1 MLLVS
6 FATADNQ
13 DRKRD
18 RTGNQD
24 RDRKRDGSCAK
35 SGTCSGNKNGGNPGG
50 RGGNGAGRN
59 SGKKGT
65 GTCNKS
71 GSASCDGSGRKNAVI
86 ASADATVAA
95 ADVDVQACDG
105 AKQAGKLMSGL
116 RKSGFNKFAA
126 ALQQTGLAAEF
137 PEVMCAGGVTL
148 LAIPDAPMGQLPPAV
163 RGDAV
168 MLREQLMLHVVKAAR
183 PYSRMQAR
191 SKNYKFACAAG
202 AGSGRLVKA
211 SQGSAPL
218 VLRVGRGWGQA
229 AAVTRP
235 DAFRCTGGAVH
246 GVNCALGLGRMG
258 RPGRRI
264 SFPSCP
270 SRALVAGKHD
280 PAAANP
286 AAWAQLQQ
294 LPPSD
299 RLHTAV
305 LPKSGSMQGADAPTD
320 GGKKGAV
327 AELAQVDLRA
337 LSHAQRERLV
347 ERALESLDQD
357 NEAFLTKLKSRLDR
371 VGLSVPSVEVR
382 FEDVHVEAGVYVGTR
397 ALPTLL
403 NFTRN
408 SFAAAL
414 QSLGVALDARRPY
427 PILHGCSGVL
437 RPGRMTLLL
446 GPPGAG
452 KSTLM
457 QALAG
462 CPDKSLKVSGSV
474 TYNGHALNEFVPE
487 RTAVYVPQNDEHI
500 GEMTVRE
507 TLDFS
512 ARLQGPGLRKDLVA
526 ELEKRETEKGI
537 VPDPTMD
544 AIMKVCTVHWV
555 AGVGFRW
562 GRYCALGVRDW
573 IQVARSR
580 SVLACAVL
588 RGSSLS
594 IFIRLQCRAPLLLLS
609 FGATYPLTALHVAH
623 LSLMQAMALEGNP
636 TNVIT
641 DYVLKVSGLQ
651 VEMCWLA
658 AMPDFN
664 MLQIN
669 SHVPLTLPAPPTS
682 PPVASP
688 SCQILGLDMCADTVV
703 GNNMLRGISGG
714 QKKRVT
720 TGVSL
725 VGPKQVLLMDEI
737 STGLDS
743 STTFLITRCLRHLTH
758 LHAAT
763 TLVALLQPAPET
775 YELFDDVLLLSEG
788 HVVFHGPREH
798 VLPFFSRL
806 GFGCPARKGE
816 ADFLQEVTSLKDQ
829 GQYWMGAVGADGFV
843 GGKSEPYHYVSVQA
857 FEAAFKETQIGK
869 ATAAHLSVPFPKEK
883 SPPGALA
890 HKRHA
895 LPTSEM
901 FRAVFAREYLLM
913 QRNSILYAAQT
924 IQIILIALVTMTVF
938 FRTTLTVSLQ
948 DGNYYLGAMFFGVVM
963 MLFNGFTELPL
974 VNFRLPIFYRQ
985 RDAFLYPAWAW
996 AVPLELLSMPF
1007 SAWASIIWTAFTY
1020 YGIGFAPE
1028 PGRFGMQML
1037 LFFLIHQVSISLFR
1051 LIGAV
1056 GRNMVVSTTFG
1067 SFADILF
1074 VLMGGFVIAKADIS
1088 NVWIWAYWISP
1099 LMYAQNALAVN
1110 EFLAPRWNVSAG
1122 PLFPPTATMGQV
1134 FLESRSIPADDKWV
1148 GIGVAALIGYILLFN
1163 LLTVVALAYLDP
1175 WDRPQPVVSEEQIE
1189 AKHTA
1194 RTGEVV
1200 VAAGGNRKRST
1211 RQDAGSALDRYCTS
1225 HTGNRDVE
1233 SQPEST
1239 EGKHGMV
1246 LPFEPHSLSFHN
1258 VNYFVDMPAEMR
1270 AEGAPPDARLQLL
1283 RNVSGAFRP
1292 KVLTALVGVSG
1303 AGKTTL
1309 MDVLAGRKTGG
1320 YIEGDVRVSG
1330 FPKVHETFARVAG
1343 YCEQSDIHTPQVT
1356 VHESLLFSAWLR
1368 LPADVDVEVREE
1380 FVEEVMELVEVDS
1393 LRDAMVGLP
1402 GVNGLSTEQRK
1413 RLTIAVELVANPSII
1428 FLDEPTSG
1436 LDARAAAIVM
1446 RTVRNTVDTGRTV
1459 VCTIHQPSIDIFEAF
1474 DELLLMK
1481 RGGEVIYMGPLGVD
1495 SRLMIDYFQAIPG
1508 VPPIPAGYNPA
1519 TWMLDISTPAM
1530 AQKLNVDFA
1539 DIFRKSDQFRR
1550 NEELIESLKTPPPG
1564 QQDLTFATQYA
1575 RSYTS
1580 QFVANL
1586 WKRVHLYWRAPDYNA
1601 MRYFS
1606 SVVMALLIGGV
1617 YFGQGQQCS
1626 TQQQVLNL
1634 MGAMYTAAIFM
1645 GWNNSA
1651 SIQPIVAVE
1660 RTVFYRE
1667 RAAGLYGAIPYA
1679 LAQGAIEVLYVLVQT
1694 GIYSL
1699 ITYAMI
1705 QFEWTAGKFWWYTLF
1720 MFLTLFYFT
1729 CYGLMA
1735 IAISPNEQLSIVFS
1749 SFCVSSWNLLCG
1761 FLIARPHI
1769 PVWWRWAY
1777 WIDPISWTLYG
1788 LNASQPTHLAPSTAH
1803 SSPFPPSFPLS
1814 LPPSLSPPSPLPLS
1828 PSLSPPFPLPLSP
1841 LLSLPLSPSLDP
1853 SQQQLGDVTTTL
1865 QVPGVTPDPTVQAY
1879 LEEVFGYQHSWLGYV
1894 VLVNI
1899 GFIILF
1905 FTVFAFSIKK
1915 LNFQNR

>member
-1 MLLVS
+1 V
-6 FATADNQ
+6 
-13 DRKRD
+13 
-18 RTGNQD
+18 
-24 RDRKRDGSCAK
+24 
-35 SGTCSGNKNGGNPGG
+35 
-50 RGGNGAGRN
+50 
-59 SGKKGT
+59 
-65 GTCNKS
+65 
-71 GSASCDGSGRKNAVI
+71 
-86 ASADATVAA
+86 
-95 ADVDVQACDG
+95 
-105 AKQAGKLMSGL
+105 
-116 RKSGFNKFAA
+116 
-126 ALQQTGLAAEF
+126 GLA
-137 PEVMCAGGVTL
+137 V
-148 LAIPDAPMGQLPPAV
+148 PA
-163 RGDAV
+163 
-168 MLREQLMLHVVKAAR
+168 
-183 PYSRMQAR
+183 
-191 SKNYKFACAAG
+191 
-202 AGSGRLVKA
+202 
-211 SQGSAPL
+211 
-218 VLRVGRGWGQA
+218 
-229 AAVTRP
+229 
-235 DAFRCTGGAVH
+235 
-246 GVNCALGLGRMG
+246 
-258 RPGRRI
+258 
-264 SFPSCP
+264 
-270 SRALVAGKHD
+270 
-280 PAAANP
+280 
-286 AAWAQLQQ
+286 
-294 LPPSD
+294 
-299 RLHTAV
+299 
-305 LPKSGSMQGADAPTD
+305 
-320 GGKKGAV
+320 
-327 AELAQVDLRA
+327 
-337 LSHAQRERLV
+337 
-347 ERALESLDQD
+347 
-357 NEAFLTKLKSRLDR
+357 
-371 VGLSVPSVEVR
+371 VEVR

-408 SFAAAL
+408 SIAAAQ
-414 QSLGVALDARRPY
+414 QSLGAALHSLGVSLDARRPY

-452 KSTLM
+452 KSTLL

-474 TYNGHALNEFVPE
+474 TYNGHALSEFVPE

-507 TLDFS
+507 TLDFY
-512 ARLQGPGLRKDLVA
+512 ARLQGPGLRKELVA
-526 ELEKRETEKGI
+526 ELERREAEKGI

-544 AIMKVCTVHWV
+544 AIMK
-555 AGVGFRW
+555 
-562 GRYCALGVRDW
+562 
-573 IQVARSR
+573 
-580 SVLACAVL
+580 
-588 RGSSLS
+588 
-594 IFIRLQCRAPLLLLS
+594 
-609 FGATYPLTALHVAH
+609 
-623 LSLMQAMALEGNP
+623 AMALEGNP
-636 TNVIT
+636 TNIIT
-641 DYVLKVSGLQ
+641 DYVLK
-651 VEMCWLA
+651 
-658 AMPDFN
+658 
-664 MLQIN
+664 
-669 SHVPLTLPAPPTS
+669 
-682 PPVASP
+682 
-688 SCQILGLDMCADTVV
+688 ILGLDICADTVV

-714 QKKRVT
+714 QRKRVT

-725 VGPKQVLLMDEI
+725 VGGQQVLLMDEI

-758 LHAAT
+758 LHSAT

-788 HVVFHGPREH
+788 HVVFHGPREQ
-798 VLPFFSRL
+798 VVPFFNQL
-806 GFGCPARKGE
+806 GFECPERKGE
-816 ADFLQEVTSLKDQ
+816 ADFLQEVTSMKDQ
-829 GQYWMGAVGADGFV
+829 GQYWKGGVAGADGGA
-843 GGKSEPYHYVSVQA
+843 GGKSQPYHYVPVQA

-869 ATAAHLSVPFPKEK
+869 ATAAHLSVRATAAHLSVPYPKEK

-890 HKRHA
+890 HKRHS

-901 FRAVFAREYLLM
+901 FRAVFAREWLLM
-913 QRNSILYAAQT
+913 RRNSVLYAAQT
-924 IQIILIALVTMTVF
+924 IQIILVALVAMTAF

-948 DGNYYLGAMFFGVVM
+948 DANYYLGATFFGVVM

-1028 PGRFGMQML
+1028 PGRFFMQML

-1051 LIGAV
+1051 LIGAL
-1056 GRNMVVSTTFG
+1056 GRSMVVSTTFG

-1110 EFLAPRWNVSAG
+1110 EFLAPRWNVCVPIPVQSAG

-1134 FLESRSIPADDKWV
+1134 FLESRSIPADGKWV
-1148 GIGVAALIGYILLFN
+1148 GIGVAALIGYIILFN

-1189 AKHTA
+1189 AKHAA

-1246 LPFEPHSLSFHN
+1246 LPFAPHSLAFHN

-1283 RNVSGAFRP
+1283 RCVSGAFRP
-1292 KVLTALVGVSG
+1292 GVLTALVGVSG

-1330 FPKVHETFARVAG
+1330 FPKVHSTFARVAG
-1343 YCEQSDIHTPQVT
+1343 YCEQSDIHMPQVT

-1380 FVEEVMELVEVDS
+1380 FVEEVMELVELDI
-1393 LRDAMVGLP
+1393 LHDAMLGLP

-1481 RGGEVIYMGPLGVD
+1481 RGGEVIYMGPLGTD

-1508 VPPIPAGYNPA
+1508 VPPIRAGYNPA

-1530 AQKLNVDFA
+1530 AEKLNLDFV

-1550 NEELIESLKTPPPG
+1550 NEALIESLKTPPAG
-1564 QQDLTFATQYA
+1564 QQDLAFATQYA
-1575 RSYTS
+1575 RSYAS
-1580 QFVANL
+1580 QFTANL
-1586 WKRVHLYWRAPDYNA
+1586 WKRAHMYWRAPDYNA

-1617 YFGQGQQCS
+1617 YCGQGQQRS

-1651 SIQPIVAVE
+1651 SIQPIVGVE

-1679 LAQGAIEVLYVLVQT
+1679 LAQGAIEVPYVLVQT
-1694 GIYSL
+1694 FIYSL

-1735 IAISPNEQLSIVFS
+1735 IAISPNEQISMVFS

-1761 FLIARPHI
+1761 FLIARP
-1769 PVWWRWAY
+1769 VSAF
-1777 WIDPISWTLYG
+1777 SSLSS
-1788 LNASQPTHLAPSTAH
+1788 LFSSVLPSTTM
-1803 SSPFPPSFPLS
+1803 SIFCLCLV
-1814 LPPSLSPPSPLPLS
+1814 LP
-1828 PSLSPPFPLPLSP
+1828 
-1841 LLSLPLSPSLDP
+1841 
-1853 SQQQLGDVTTTL
+1853 G
-1865 QVPGVTPDPTVQAY
+1865 
-1879 LEEVFGYQHSWLGYV
+1879 
-1894 VLVNI
+1894 
-1899 GFIILF
+1899 
-1905 FTVFAFSIKK
+1905 
-1915 LNFQNR
+1915 

>member
-1 MLLVS
+1 
-6 FATADNQ
+6 
-13 DRKRD
+13 
-18 RTGNQD
+18 
-24 RDRKRDGSCAK
+24 
-35 SGTCSGNKNGGNPGG
+35 
-50 RGGNGAGRN
+50 
-59 SGKKGT
+59 
-65 GTCNKS
+65 
-71 GSASCDGSGRKNAVI
+71 
-86 ASADATVAA
+86 
-95 ADVDVQACDG
+95 
-105 AKQAGKLMSGL
+105 
-116 RKSGFNKFAA
+116 
-126 ALQQTGLAAEF
+126 
-137 PEVMCAGGVTL
+137 
-148 LAIPDAPMGQLPPAV
+148 
-163 RGDAV
+163 
-168 MLREQLMLHVVKAAR
+168 
-183 PYSRMQAR
+183 
-191 SKNYKFACAAG
+191 
-202 AGSGRLVKA
+202 
-211 SQGSAPL
+211 
-218 VLRVGRGWGQA
+218 
-229 AAVTRP
+229 
-235 DAFRCTGGAVH
+235 
-246 GVNCALGLGRMG
+246 
-258 RPGRRI
+258 
-264 SFPSCP
+264 
-270 SRALVAGKHD
+270 
-280 PAAANP
+280 
-286 AAWAQLQQ
+286 
-294 LPPSD
+294 
-299 RLHTAV
+299 
-305 LPKSGSMQGADAPTD
+305 
-320 GGKKGAV
+320 
-327 AELAQVDLRA
+327 
-337 LSHAQRERLV
+337 
-347 ERALESLDQD
+347 
-357 NEAFLTKLKSRLDR
+357 
-371 VGLSVPSVEVR
+371 
-382 FEDVHVEAGVYVGTR
+382 
-397 ALPTLL
+397 
-403 NFTRN
+403 
-408 SFAAAL
+408 
-414 QSLGVALDARRPY
+414 
-427 PILHGCSGVL
+427 
-437 RPGRMTLLL
+437 
-446 GPPGAG
+446 
-452 KSTLM
+452 
-457 QALAG
+457 
-462 CPDKSLKVSGSV
+462 
-474 TYNGHALNEFVPE
+474 
-487 RTAVYVPQNDEHI
+487 
-500 GEMTVRE
+500 
-507 TLDFS
+507 
-512 ARLQGPGLRKDLVA
+512 
-526 ELEKRETEKGI
+526 
-537 VPDPTMD
+537 
-544 AIMKVCTVHWV
+544 
-555 AGVGFRW
+555 
-562 GRYCALGVRDW
+562 
-573 IQVARSR
+573 
-580 SVLACAVL
+580 
-588 RGSSLS
+588 
-594 IFIRLQCRAPLLLLS
+594 
-609 FGATYPLTALHVAH
+609 
-623 LSLMQAMALEGNP
+623 
-636 TNVIT
+636 
-641 DYVLKVSGLQ
+641 
-651 VEMCWLA
+651 
-658 AMPDFN
+658 
-664 MLQIN
+664 
-669 SHVPLTLPAPPTS
+669 
-682 PPVASP
+682 
-688 SCQILGLDMCADTVV
+688 
-703 GNNMLRGISGG
+703 
-714 QKKRVT
+714 
-720 TGVSL
+720 
-725 VGPKQVLLMDEI
+725 
-737 STGLDS
+737 
-743 STTFLITRCLRHLTH
+743 
-758 LHAAT
+758 
-763 TLVALLQPAPET
+763 
-775 YELFDDVLLLSEG
+775 
-788 HVVFHGPREH
+788 
-798 VLPFFSRL
+798 
-806 GFGCPARKGE
+806 
-816 ADFLQEVTSLKDQ
+816 
-829 GQYWMGAVGADGFV
+829 
-843 GGKSEPYHYVSVQA
+843 
-857 FEAAFKETQIGK
+857 
-869 ATAAHLSVPFPKEK
+869 
-883 SPPGALA
+883 
-890 HKRHA
+890 
-895 LPTSEM
+895 
-901 FRAVFAREYLLM
+901 
-913 QRNSILYAAQT
+913 
-924 IQIILIALVTMTVF
+924 
-938 FRTTLTVSLQ
+938 
-948 DGNYYLGAMFFGVVM
+948 
-963 MLFNGFTELPL
+963 
-974 VNFRLPIFYRQ
+974 
-985 RDAFLYPAWAW
+985 
-996 AVPLELLSMPF
+996 
-1007 SAWASIIWTAFTY
+1007 
-1020 YGIGFAPE
+1020 
-1028 PGRFGMQML
+1028 
-1037 LFFLIHQVSISLFR
+1037 
-1051 LIGAV
+1051 
-1056 GRNMVVSTTFG
+1056 
-1067 SFADILF
+1067 
-1074 VLMGGFVIAKADIS
+1074 
-1088 NVWIWAYWISP
+1088 
-1099 LMYAQNALAVN
+1099 
-1110 EFLAPRWNVSAG
+1110 
-1122 PLFPPTATMGQV
+1122 
-1134 FLESRSIPADDKWV
+1134 
-1148 GIGVAALIGYILLFN
+1148 
-1163 LLTVVALAYLDP
+1163 
-1175 WDRPQPVVSEEQIE
+1175 
-1189 AKHTA
+1189 
-1194 RTGEVV
+1194 
-1200 VAAGGNRKRST
+1200 
-1211 RQDAGSALDRYCTS
+1211 
-1225 HTGNRDVE
+1225 
-1233 SQPEST
+1233 
-1239 EGKHGMV
+1239 MV

-1761 FLIARPHI
+1761 FLIARPLTQSLNPAI
-1769 PVWWRWAY
+1769 YVQPSLARMTFESTQKSSITQPSPARMCC
-1777 WIDPISWTLYG
+1777 STSLYG
-1788 LNASQPTHLAPSTAH
+1788 GGGPTGSTPSPGPSTASMPHSFNHSTLHQPTHLAPSTAH

>member
-1 MLLVS
+1 
-6 FATADNQ
+6 
-13 DRKRD
+13 
-18 RTGNQD
+18 
-24 RDRKRDGSCAK
+24 
-35 SGTCSGNKNGGNPGG
+35 
-50 RGGNGAGRN
+50 
-59 SGKKGT
+59 
-65 GTCNKS
+65 
-71 GSASCDGSGRKNAVI
+71 
-86 ASADATVAA
+86 
-95 ADVDVQACDG
+95 
-105 AKQAGKLMSGL
+105 
-116 RKSGFNKFAA
+116 
-126 ALQQTGLAAEF
+126 
-137 PEVMCAGGVTL
+137 
-148 LAIPDAPMGQLPPAV
+148 
-163 RGDAV
+163 
-168 MLREQLMLHVVKAAR
+168 
-183 PYSRMQAR
+183 
-191 SKNYKFACAAG
+191 
-202 AGSGRLVKA
+202 
-211 SQGSAPL
+211 
-218 VLRVGRGWGQA
+218 
-229 AAVTRP
+229 
-235 DAFRCTGGAVH
+235 
-246 GVNCALGLGRMG
+246 
-258 RPGRRI
+258 
-264 SFPSCP
+264 
-270 SRALVAGKHD
+270 KHD

-544 AIMKVCTVHWV
+544 AIMK
-555 AGVGFRW
+555 
-562 GRYCALGVRDW
+562 
-573 IQVARSR
+573 
-580 SVLACAVL
+580 
-588 RGSSLS
+588 
-594 IFIRLQCRAPLLLLS
+594 
-609 FGATYPLTALHVAH
+609 
-623 LSLMQAMALEGNP
+623 AMALEGNP

-641 DYVLKVSGLQ
+641 DYVLK
-651 VEMCWLA
+651 
-658 AMPDFN
+658 
-664 MLQIN
+664 
-669 SHVPLTLPAPPTS
+669 
-682 PPVASP
+682 
-688 SCQILGLDMCADTVV
+688 ILGLDMCADTVV

-1028 PGRFGMQML
+1028 PGSLLTHMASSNPSLFSSDFIFSCIFPLPFSFLRSPTPLPLPTRFVKHMLLFFLIHQVSVSHFQIYATSLSPPSCLPLFPPTPPCPPHCRFGMQML

-1074 VLMGGFVIAKADIS
+1074 VLMGGFVIAK
-1088 NVWIWAYWISP
+1088 
-1099 LMYAQNALAVN
+1099 
-1110 EFLAPRWNVSAG
+1110 
-1122 PLFPPTATMGQV
+1122 
-1134 FLESRSIPADDKWV
+1134 
-1148 GIGVAALIGYILLFN
+1148 
-1163 LLTVVALAYLDP
+1163 
-1175 WDRPQPVVSEEQIE
+1175 
-1189 AKHTA
+1189 
-1194 RTGEVV
+1194 
-1200 VAAGGNRKRST
+1200 
-1211 RQDAGSALDRYCTS
+1211 
-1225 HTGNRDVE
+1225 
-1233 SQPEST
+1233 
-1239 EGKHGMV
+1239 
-1246 LPFEPHSLSFHN
+1246 
-1258 VNYFVDMPAEMR
+1258 
-1270 AEGAPPDARLQLL
+1270 GA
-1283 RNVSGAFRP
+1283 
-1292 KVLTALVGVSG
+1292 
-1303 AGKTTL
+1303 
-1309 MDVLAGRKTGG
+1309 
-1320 YIEGDVRVSG
+1320 
-1330 FPKVHETFARVAG
+1330 
-1343 YCEQSDIHTPQVT
+1343 
-1356 VHESLLFSAWLR
+1356 
-1368 LPADVDVEVREE
+1368 
-1380 FVEEVMELVEVDS
+1380 
-1393 LRDAMVGLP
+1393 
-1402 GVNGLSTEQRK
+1402 
-1413 RLTIAVELVANPSII
+1413 
-1428 FLDEPTSG
+1428 
-1436 LDARAAAIVM
+1436 
-1446 RTVRNTVDTGRTV
+1446 
-1459 VCTIHQPSIDIFEAF
+1459 
-1474 DELLLMK
+1474 
-1481 RGGEVIYMGPLGVD
+1481 
-1495 SRLMIDYFQAIPG
+1495 
-1508 VPPIPAGYNPA
+1508 
-1519 TWMLDISTPAM
+1519 
-1530 AQKLNVDFA
+1530 
-1539 DIFRKSDQFRR
+1539 
-1550 NEELIESLKTPPPG
+1550 
-1564 QQDLTFATQYA
+1564 
-1575 RSYTS
+1575 
-1580 QFVANL
+1580 
-1586 WKRVHLYWRAPDYNA
+1586 
-1601 MRYFS
+1601 
-1606 SVVMALLIGGV
+1606 
-1617 YFGQGQQCS
+1617 
-1626 TQQQVLNL
+1626 
-1634 MGAMYTAAIFM
+1634 
-1645 GWNNSA
+1645 
-1651 SIQPIVAVE
+1651 
-1660 RTVFYRE
+1660 
-1667 RAAGLYGAIPYA
+1667 
-1679 LAQGAIEVLYVLVQT
+1679 
-1694 GIYSL
+1694 
-1699 ITYAMI
+1699 
-1705 QFEWTAGKFWWYTLF
+1705 
-1720 MFLTLFYFT
+1720 
-1729 CYGLMA
+1729 
-1735 IAISPNEQLSIVFS
+1735 
-1749 SFCVSSWNLLCG
+1749 
-1761 FLIARPHI
+1761 
-1769 PVWWRWAY
+1769 
-1777 WIDPISWTLYG
+1777 
-1788 LNASQPTHLAPSTAH
+1788 
-1803 SSPFPPSFPLS
+1803 
-1814 LPPSLSPPSPLPLS
+1814 
-1828 PSLSPPFPLPLSP
+1828 
-1841 LLSLPLSPSLDP
+1841 
-1853 SQQQLGDVTTTL
+1853 
-1865 QVPGVTPDPTVQAY
+1865 
-1879 LEEVFGYQHSWLGYV
+1879 
-1894 VLVNI
+1894 
-1899 GFIILF
+1899 
-1905 FTVFAFSIKK
+1905 
-1915 LNFQNR
+1915 

>member
-1 MLLVS
+1 MPGDIPVS
-6 FATADNQ
+6 
-13 DRKRD
+13 
-18 RTGNQD
+18 
-24 RDRKRDGSCAK
+24 
-35 SGTCSGNKNGGNPGG
+35 
-50 RGGNGAGRN
+50 
-59 SGKKGT
+59 
-65 GTCNKS
+65 
-71 GSASCDGSGRKNAVI
+71 
-86 ASADATVAA
+86 
-95 ADVDVQACDG
+95 
-105 AKQAGKLMSGL
+105 KQ
-116 RKSGFNKFAA
+116 
-126 ALQQTGLAAEF
+126 
-137 PEVMCAGGVTL
+137 
-148 LAIPDAPMGQLPPAV
+148 
-163 RGDAV
+163 
-168 MLREQLMLHVVKAAR
+168 
-183 PYSRMQAR
+183 
-191 SKNYKFACAAG
+191 
-202 AGSGRLVKA
+202 
-211 SQGSAPL
+211 
-218 VLRVGRGWGQA
+218 
-229 AAVTRP
+229 
-235 DAFRCTGGAVH
+235 
-246 GVNCALGLGRMG
+246 
-258 RPGRRI
+258 
-264 SFPSCP
+264 
-270 SRALVAGKHD
+270 D

-305 LPKSGSMQGADAPTD
+305 LPKSGSLQGGGTATD
-320 GGKKGAV
+320 GGKKGAA

-347 ERALESLDQD
+347 ERALETLDQD
-357 NEAFLTKLKSRLDR
+357 NEAFLTKLKARLDR
-371 VGLSVPSVEVR
+371 VGLSVPAVEVR

-408 SFAAAL
+408 SLAAAL
-414 QSLGVALDARRPY
+414 HSLGVELDARRPY

-452 KSTLM
+452 KSTLL

-512 ARLQGPGLRKDLVA
+512 ARLQGPGLRKVA
-526 ELEKRETEKGI
+526 ELERREVEQGI

-544 AIMKVCTVHWV
+544 AVMKHEGEVLSWQHEGEVLSWQHEGDGTGGQPHQHHH
-555 AGVGFRW
+555 RL
-562 GRYCALGVRDW
+562 CA
-573 IQVARSR
+573 Q
-580 SVLACAVL
+580 
-588 RGSSLS
+588 
-594 IFIRLQCRAPLLLLS
+594 
-609 FGATYPLTALHVAH
+609 
-623 LSLMQAMALEGNP
+623 
-636 TNVIT
+636 
-641 DYVLKVSGLQ
+641 
-651 VEMCWLA
+651 
-658 AMPDFN
+658 
-664 MLQIN
+664 
-669 SHVPLTLPAPPTS
+669 
-682 PPVASP
+682 
-688 SCQILGLDMCADTVV
+688 GLDICADTVV

-714 QKKRVT
+714 QRKRVT
-720 TGVSL
+720 TGVAL
-725 VGPKQVLLMDEI
+725 VGGQQVLLMDEI

-788 HVVFHGPREH
+788 HVVFHGPREQ
-798 VLPFFSRL
+798 VVPFFNQL
-806 GFGCPARKGE
+806 GFECPERKGE
-816 ADFLQEVTSLKDQ
+816 ADFLQEVTSMKDQ
-829 GQYWMGAVGADGFV
+829 GQYWKGGVAGADGGV
-843 GGKSEPYHYVSVQA
+843 GGKSQPYHYVPVQA

-883 SPPGALA
+883 SPPGALVHKRYA
-890 HKRHA
+890 LPTSEKFRAVFAREYLLMRPTPISHPTLSPHQVPYPKEKSPPGALVHKRHT

-901 FRAVFAREYLLM
+901 FRAVFAREFFLM

-924 IQIILIALVTMTVF
+924 IQIILVALVAMTAF

-948 DGNYYLGAMFFGVVM
+948 DANYYLGATFFGVVM

-974 VNFRLPIFYRQ
+974 VNFRLPVFYRQ

-1007 SAWASIIWTAFTY
+1007 SAWASIIWTTFTY

-1028 PGRFGMQML
+1028 PGSFLPLIFFSIHSIFSSSILPYSRLLPPLPLHPPLQFRRADAALLPHPPALILRLIGALGRNMVML

-1056 GRNMVVSTTFG
+1056 GRSMVVSTTFG

-1088 NVWIWAYWISP
+1088 NVWIWAYWLSP

-1122 PLFPPTATMGQV
+1122 PLFPSSATMGQV
-1134 FLESRSIPADDKWV
+1134 LLESRSIPADGKWV

-1163 LLTVVALAYLDP
+1163 LLTVAALAYLDP
-1175 WDRPQPVVSEEQIE
+1175 WDRPAAAGGVGGADRGEACPWDQPQPVVSEEQIAWDQPQPVVSEEQIE

-1225 HTGNRDVE
+1225 HTGAKDVE

-1246 LPFEPHSLSFHN
+1246 LPFAPHSLSFHN
-1258 VNYFVDMPAEMR
+1258 VSYFVDMPAEMR

-1303 AGKTTL
+1303 VGKTTL

-1330 FPKVHETFARVAG
+1330 FPKVHSTFARVAG

-1380 FVEEVMELVEVDS
+1380 FVEEVMELVELDS
-1393 LRDAMVGLP
+1393 LRDAMVGVP

-1413 RLTIAVELVANPSII
+1413 RLTIAVELDANPSII

-1481 RGGEVIYMGPLGVD
+1481 RGGEVIYMGPLGTD

-1508 VPPIPAGYNPA
+1508 VPPLPAGYNPA

-1530 AQKLNVDFA
+1530 ADKLNLDFA

-1550 NEELIESLKTPPPG
+1550 NEALIESLKTPPPG
-1564 QQDLTFATQYA
+1564 QQDLAFATQYA
-1575 RSYTS
+1575 RSYAS
-1580 QFVANL
+1580 QYTANL
-1586 WKRVHLYWRAPDYNA
+1586 WKRAHMYWRAPDYNA

-1617 YFGQGQQCS
+1617 YCGQGQQRS

-1645 GWNNSA
+1645 GWNNSG

-1679 LAQGAIEVLYVLVQT
+1679 LAQGAIDVPYVLVQT
-1694 GIYSL
+1694 FIYSL

-1705 QFEWTAGKFWWYTLF
+1705 QFEWTASKFWWYTLF

-1729 CYGLMA
+1729 CYGLMS
-1735 IAISPNEQLSIVFS
+1735 IAISPNEQISMVFS

-1788 LNASQPTHLAPSTAH
+1788 LNASQ
-1803 SSPFPPSFPLS
+1803 
-1814 LPPSLSPPSPLPLS
+1814 
-1828 PSLSPPFPLPLSP
+1828 
-1841 LLSLPLSPSLDP
+1841 
-1853 SQQQLGDVTTTL
+1853 LGDVTTTL
-1865 QVPGVTPDPTVQAY
+1865 QVPGVTPDPTVQVY

>member
-1 MLLVS
+1 MFSL
-6 FATADNQ
+6 AD
-13 DRKRD
+13 
-18 RTGNQD
+18 
-24 RDRKRDGSCAK
+24 S
-35 SGTCSGNKNGGNPGG
+35 
-50 RGGNGAGRN
+50 N
-59 SGKKGT
+59 S
-65 GTCNKS
+65 
-71 GSASCDGSGRKNAVI
+71 
-86 ASADATVAA
+86 
-95 ADVDVQACDG
+95 
-105 AKQAGKLMSGL
+105 
-116 RKSGFNKFAA
+116 
-126 ALQQTGLAAEF
+126 
-137 PEVMCAGGVTL
+137 
-148 LAIPDAPMGQLPPAV
+148 
-163 RGDAV
+163 
-168 MLREQLMLHVVKAAR
+168 
-183 PYSRMQAR
+183 
-191 SKNYKFACAAG
+191 SK
-202 AGSGRLVKA
+202 
-211 SQGSAPL
+211 QGSK
-218 VLRVGRGWGQA
+218 R
-229 AAVTRP
+229 
-235 DAFRCTGGAVH
+235 
-246 GVNCALGLGRMG
+246 
-258 RPGRRI
+258 
-264 SFPSCP
+264 
-270 SRALVAGKHD
+270 D
-280 PAAANP
+280 PAAVP

-305 LPKSGSMQGADAPTD
+305 LPKSGSLQGAGAATD
-320 GGKKGAV
+320 GGKKGAA

-347 ERALESLDQD
+347 ERALETLDQD

-382 FEDVHVEAGVYVGTR
+382 FEDVNVEAGVYVGTR

-408 SFAAAL
+408 SIAAAL
-414 QSLGVALDARRPY
+414 HSLGVELDARRPY

-452 KSTLM
+452 KSTLL

-462 CPDKSLKVSGSV
+462 CLDKSLKVSGSV
-474 TYNGHALNEFVPE
+474 TYNGHALNEFVPG

-526 ELEKRETEKGI
+526 ELERREAEQGI
-537 VPDPTMD
+537 MPDPTMD
-544 AIMKVCTVHWV
+544 AIMKVWRCVL
-555 AGVGFRW
+555 G
-562 GRYCALGVRDW
+562 GRYQ
-573 IQVARSR
+573 IQT
-580 SVLACAVL
+580 
-588 RGSSLS
+588 GWFGPSLS
-594 IFIRLQCRAPLLLLS
+594 ISICPHCRAPLLLT
-609 FGATYPLTALHVAH
+609 FRATYSLTAPHHVAP
-623 LSLMQAMALEGNP
+623 LSPLQAMALEGNP

-641 DYVLKVSGLQ
+641 DYVLK
-651 VEMCWLA
+651 
-658 AMPDFN
+658 
-664 MLQIN
+664 
-669 SHVPLTLPAPPTS
+669 
-682 PPVASP
+682 
-688 SCQILGLDMCADTVV
+688 ILGLDICADTVV

-720 TGVSL
+720 TGISL
-725 VGPKQVLLMDEI
+725 VGGKQVLLMDEI

-763 TLVALLQPAPET
+763 MLVALLQPAPET

-806 GFGCPARKGE
+806 GFECPARKGE
-816 ADFLQEVTSLKDQ
+816 ADFLQEVTSMKDQ
-829 GQYWMGAVGADGFV
+829 GQYWKGGAAGAGGDA
-843 GGKSEPYHYVSVQA
+843 GGKGQPYHYVPVTA

-869 ATAAHLSVPFPKEK
+869 ATAAHLS
-883 SPPGALA
+883 
-890 HKRHA
+890 RYA

-913 QRNSILYAAQT
+913 QRNFILYAAQT
-924 IQIILIALVTMTVF
+924 IQIILVALVTMTVF

-948 DGNYYLGAMFFGVVM
+948 DGNYYLGATFFGVVM

-974 VNFRLPIFYRQ
+974 VNFRLPVFYRQ

-1007 SAWASIIWTAFTY
+1007 SAWASIIWTTFTY

-1028 PGRFGMQML
+1028 PGRFFMQMFL
-1037 LFFLIHQVSISLFR
+1037 YFLIHQVSISLFR
-1051 LIGAV
+1051 LIGAL
-1056 GRNMVVSTTFG
+1056 GRNMVVSATFG
-1067 SFADILF
+1067 SFADILL

-1088 NVWIWAYWISP
+1088 NVWIRAYWFAPLMYGLQGPLIPLSWPSLHFCSFLALPINPLPINPLPINPLPINLLPINPLPINPLPINLLPINPLPINPLPINPLPINPLPINPLPINPLPINPLPINPLPINPLPINPLPINPLPINPLPINPLPINPLPINPLPILSPLTADISNVWIWASWISP

-1110 EFLAPRWNVSAG
+1110 EFLAPRWNVPDRFSTQLNSQVLARKCWHALVCVFNRPSPNSRSPCHPIFPSPHLLNSPSPCLPISPSTMYPPPHLTVCASPLISSLPFLSVSLQSAA

-1134 FLESRSIPADDKWV
+1134 FLESRSMPTDGKWV

-1175 WDRPQPVVSEEQIE
+1175 WDRPQPVVSEEQLE
-1189 AKHTA
+1189 SKHTA

-1200 VAAGGNRKRST
+1200 VATGGNRKRST

-1225 HTGNRDVE
+1225 HTGIRDVE
-1233 SQPEST
+1233 WQGESA

-1343 YCEQSDIHTPQVT
+1343 
-1356 VHESLLFSAWLR
+1356 
-1368 LPADVDVEVREE
+1368 EE
-1380 FVEEVMELVEVDS
+1380 FVEEVMELVELDG

-1481 RGGEVIYMGPLGVD
+1481 RGGEVIYMGPLGTD
-1495 SRLMIDYFQAIPG
+1495 SKIMIDYFQAIPG

-1530 AQKLNVDFA
+1530 ADKLNVDFA
-1539 DIFRKSDQFRR
+1539 KIFRKSEQFHR

-1564 QQDLTFATQYA
+1564 QQDLAFATQYTK
-1575 RSYTS
+1575 SYAS
-1580 QFVANL
+1580 QFTANL
-1586 WKRVHLYWRAPDYNA
+1586 WKRAYMYWRAPDYNA

-1617 YFGQGQQCS
+1617 YFGQGQQRS
-1626 TQQQVLNL
+1626 TQQQLLNL

-1679 LAQGAIEVLYVLVQT
+1679 LAQGAIEVPYVLVQT
-1694 GIYSL
+1694 VIYSL

-1735 IAISPNEQLSIVFS
+1735 IAISPNDHISSVFS

-1788 LNASQPTHLAPSTAH
+1788 LNVS
-1803 SSPFPPSFPLS
+1803 
-1814 LPPSLSPPSPLPLS
+1814 
-1828 PSLSPPFPLPLSP
+1828 
-1841 LLSLPLSPSLDP
+1841 
-1853 SQQQLGDVTTTL
+1853 QLGDVTTTL
-1865 QVPGVTPDPTVQAY
+1865 QVPGVSPDPTVQVY

-1899 GFIILF
+1899 GFVILF

-1915 LNFQNR
+1915 LNFQSR

>member
-1 MLLVS
+1 S
-6 FATADNQ
+6 
-13 DRKRD
+13 
-18 RTGNQD
+18 
-24 RDRKRDGSCAK
+24 
-35 SGTCSGNKNGGNPGG
+35 
-50 RGGNGAGRN
+50 
-59 SGKKGT
+59 
-65 GTCNKS
+65 
-71 GSASCDGSGRKNAVI
+71 
-86 ASADATVAA
+86 
-95 ADVDVQACDG
+95 
-105 AKQAGKLMSGL
+105 
-116 RKSGFNKFAA
+116 
-126 ALQQTGLAAEF
+126 
-137 PEVMCAGGVTL
+137 
-148 LAIPDAPMGQLPPAV
+148 
-163 RGDAV
+163 
-168 MLREQLMLHVVKAAR
+168 
-183 PYSRMQAR
+183 
-191 SKNYKFACAAG
+191 
-202 AGSGRLVKA
+202 
-211 SQGSAPL
+211 
-218 VLRVGRGWGQA
+218 
-229 AAVTRP
+229 
-235 DAFRCTGGAVH
+235 
-246 GVNCALGLGRMG
+246 
-258 RPGRRI
+258 
-264 SFPSCP
+264 
-270 SRALVAGKHD
+270 
-280 PAAANP
+280 
-286 AAWAQLQQ
+286 
-294 LPPSD
+294 
-299 RLHTAV
+299 
-305 LPKSGSMQGADAPTD
+305 
-320 GGKKGAV
+320 
-327 AELAQVDLRA
+327 
-337 LSHAQRERLV
+337 
-347 ERALESLDQD
+347 
-357 NEAFLTKLKSRLDR
+357 
-371 VGLSVPSVEVR
+371 VGLSVPAVEVR

-408 SFAAAL
+408 SLAAAL
-414 QSLGVALDARRPY
+414 HSLGVELDARRPY

-452 KSTLM
+452 KSTLL

-512 ARLQGPGLRKDLVA
+512 ARLQGPGLRKGARVRLLGGGRMVGFWMDLVA
-526 ELEKRETEKGI
+526 ELERREAEQGI

-544 AIMKVCTVHWV
+544 AVMKVRCCHGSMKVRCCHGSMKV
-555 AGVGFRW
+555 RCCHGSMKVG
-562 GRYCALGVRDW
+562 CCHCSMKVR
-573 IQVARSR
+573 
-580 SVLACAVL
+580 CCH
-588 RGSSLS
+588 GSMKVRCCHGSMKVRCCHGS
-594 IFIRLQCRAPLLLLS
+594 MKVRCCHGSMKVRCCHGS
-609 FGATYPLTALHVAH
+609 MKVRCCHG
-623 LSLMQAMALEGNP
+623 SMKAMALEGNP
-636 TNVIT
+636 TNIIT
-641 DYVLKVSGLQ
+641 DYVLK
-651 VEMCWLA
+651 
-658 AMPDFN
+658 
-664 MLQIN
+664 
-669 SHVPLTLPAPPTS
+669 
-682 PPVASP
+682 
-688 SCQILGLDMCADTVV
+688 ILGLDICADTVV

-714 QKKRVT
+714 QRKRVT
-720 TGVSL
+720 TGVAL
-725 VGPKQVLLMDEI
+725 VGGQQVLLMDEI

-758 LHAAT
+758 LHSAT

-788 HVVFHGPREH
+788 HVVFHGPREQ
-798 VLPFFSRL
+798 VVPFFNQL
-806 GFGCPARKGE
+806 GFECPERKGE
-816 ADFLQEVTSLKDQ
+816 ADFLQEVTSMKDQ
-829 GQYWMGAVGADGFV
+829 GQYWKGGVAGADGGV
-843 GGKSEPYHYVSVQA
+843 GGKSQPYHYVPVQA

-883 SPPGALA
+883 SPPGALVHKRYSLPTSEKFRA
-890 HKRHA
+890 IFAREYLLMRPTPISHPTLSPHQVPYPKEKSPPGALVHKRHT

-901 FRAVFAREYLLM
+901 FRAVFAREFLLM

-924 IQIILIALVTMTVF
+924 IQIILVALVAMTAF

-948 DGNYYLGAMFFGVVM
+948 DANYYLGATFFGVVM

-974 VNFRLPIFYRQ
+974 VNFRLPVFYRQ

-1007 SAWASIIWTAFTY
+1007 SAWASIIWTTFTY

-1028 PGRFGMQML
+1028 PGSFLPLIFFSIHSIFSSSILPYSHLLPPLPLHPPLQFRRADAALLPHPPALILRLIGALGRNMVML

-1088 NVWIWAYWISP
+1088 NVWIWAYWLSP

-1122 PLFPPTATMGQV
+1122 PLFPPSATMGQV

-1163 LLTVVALAYLDP
+1163 LLTVAALAYLDP
-1175 WDRPQPVVSEEQIE
+1175 WDQPQPVVSEEQIEAKHTFLALSHLSPRLPSPIFLLFTSAAWDRPQPVVSEEQIE

-1225 HTGNRDVE
+1225 HTGAKASKPLHALSPLPDVE

-1246 LPFEPHSLSFHN
+1246 LPFAPHSLSFHN
-1258 VNYFVDMPAEMR
+1258 VNYFVNMPAEMR

-1320 YIEGDVRVSG
+1320 YIEGDVHVSG
-1330 FPKVHETFARVAG
+1330 FPKVHSTFARVAG

-1380 FVEEVMELVEVDS
+1380 FVEEVMELVELDS

-1481 RGGEVIYMGPLGVD
+1481 RGGEVIYMGPLGTD

-1508 VPPIPAGYNPA
+1508 VPPLPAGYNPA

-1530 AQKLNVDFA
+1530 ADKLNLDFA

-1550 NEELIESLKTPPPG
+1550 NEALIESLKTPPPG
-1564 QQDLTFATQYA
+1564 QQDLAFATQYA
-1575 RSYTS
+1575 RSYAS
-1580 QFVANL
+1580 QYTANL
-1586 WKRVHLYWRAPDYNA
+1586 WKRAHMYWRAPDYNA

-1617 YFGQGQQCS
+1617 YCGQGQQRS

-1679 LAQGAIEVLYVLVQT
+1679 LAQGAIEVPYVLVQT
-1694 GIYSL
+1694 FIYSL

-1735 IAISPNEQLSIVFS
+1735 IAISPNEQISMVFS

-1761 FLIARPHI
+1761 FLIARPEVPPSSRELSHPFATLACPHALQHI

-1788 LNASQPTHLAPSTAH
+1788 LNAS
-1803 SSPFPPSFPLS
+1803 
-1814 LPPSLSPPSPLPLS
+1814 
-1828 PSLSPPFPLPLSP
+1828 
-1841 LLSLPLSPSLDP
+1841 
-1853 SQQQLGDVTTTL
+1853 QLGDVTTTL

-1894 VLVNI
+1894 VLVNV

>member
-1 MLLVS
+1 MDR
-6 FATADNQ
+6 TADVSISHFNLGMASYWSKSTKWHIKG
-13 DRKRD
+13 DPALHGKILCLLMWHAILTADAISTAPLWRLPHFNARPCLGIILSAAARSTPKMAGYKRAIPHFE
-18 RTGNQD
+18 TGNY
-24 RDRKRDGSCAK
+24 K
-35 SGTCSGNKNGGNPGG
+35 SPG
-50 RGGNGAGRN
+50 
-59 SGKKGT
+59 
-65 GTCNKS
+65 
-71 GSASCDGSGRKNAVI
+71 VFL
-86 ASADATVAA
+86 ADAEY
-95 ADVDVQACDG
+95 G
-105 AKQAGKLMSGL
+105 
-116 RKSGFNKFAA
+116 R
-126 ALQQTGLAAEF
+126 ALD
-137 PEVMCAGGVTL
+137 C
-148 LAIPDAPMGQLPPAV
+148 
-163 RGDAV
+163 
-168 MLREQLMLHVVKAAR
+168 
-183 PYSRMQAR
+183 
-191 SKNYKFACAAG
+191 
-202 AGSGRLVKA
+202 LVKA
-211 SQGSAPL
+211 CADFFILDTDSSENCRILLGKRKVEPQPDWWFMGGRMRPGERPEDSVVRLLSRELGVTVEPGAVRFLGVHSYWWYRRVQAP
-218 VLRVGRGWGQA
+218 VENGTCDISGVFTVAIGAEQA
-229 AAVTRP
+229 AAIKLDEEEYSDSKWVSIADITEGEHYHPALRQSAR
-235 DAFRCTGGAVH
+235 DLKARFAWERLESLVK
-246 GVNCALGLGRMG
+246 GVAM
-258 RPGRRI
+258 PGDI
-264 SFPSCP
+264 P
-270 SRALVAGKHD
+270 VGKHD
-280 PAAANP
+280 PAAADP

-294 LPPSD
+294 LPPAD

-305 LPKSGSMQGADAPTD
+305 LPKGGSTLGAGALAD
-320 GGKKGAV
+320 GGKEGE

-347 ERALESLDQD
+347 ERALETLDQD
-357 NEAFLTKLKSRLDR
+357 NEAFLTKLKARLDR

-382 FEDVHVEAGVYVGTR
+382 FEDVNVEAGVYVGTR

-408 SFAAAL
+408 SLAAAL
-414 QSLGVALDARRPY
+414 RSLRVVPDSRRPY

-457 QALAG
+457 QVLAG

-474 TYNGHALNEFVPE
+474 TYNGHALNEFIPE

-526 ELEKRETEKGI
+526 ELEKREAEQGI

-544 AIMKVCTVHWV
+544 AIMK
-555 AGVGFRW
+555 
-562 GRYCALGVRDW
+562 
-573 IQVARSR
+573 
-580 SVLACAVL
+580 
-588 RGSSLS
+588 
-594 IFIRLQCRAPLLLLS
+594 
-609 FGATYPLTALHVAH
+609 
-623 LSLMQAMALEGNP
+623 AMALEGNP

-641 DYVLKVSGLQ
+641 DYVLK
-651 VEMCWLA
+651 
-658 AMPDFN
+658 
-664 MLQIN
+664 
-669 SHVPLTLPAPPTS
+669 
-682 PPVASP
+682 
-688 SCQILGLDMCADTVV
+688 ILGLDICADTVV
-703 GNNMLRGISGG
+703 GNEMLRGISGG

-775 YELFDDVLLLSEG
+775 YELFDDVMLLSEG
-788 HVVFHGPREH
+788 HVVFHGPREQ
-798 VLPFFSRL
+798 VVPFFNQL
-806 GFGCPARKGE
+806 GFECPERKGE
-816 ADFLQEVTSLKDQ
+816 ADFLQEVTSMKDQ
-829 GQYWMGAVGADGFV
+829 GQYWK
-843 GGKSEPYHYVSVQA
+843 GGPGGQPYHYVPAQA

-869 ATAAHLSVPFPKEK
+869 ATAAHLSVPYPKEK

-890 HKRHA
+890 HKRNA

-901 FRAVFAREYLLM
+901 FLAVFEREFLLM
-913 QRNSILYAAQT
+913 KRNAFLYVAQT

-938 FRTTLTVSLQ
+938 FRTTLDISLQ
-948 DGNYYLGAMFFGVVM
+948 DGNYYLGAIFFGLIM
-963 MLFNGFTELPL
+963 MLFNGFTELTLL
-974 VNFRLPIFYRQ
+974 VMRLPIFYRQ
-985 RDAFLYPAWAW
+985 RDTFLYPAWAW
-996 AVPLELLSMPF
+996 EVPMELLSLPF
-1007 SAWASIIWTAFTY
+1007 SAWASIIWTAVTY
-1020 YGIGFAPE
+1020 YVIGFAPE
-1028 PGRFGMQML
+1028 PGRFFMQMF
-1037 LFFLIHQVSISLFR
+1037 LFFLIHQVAMSLFR
-1051 LIGAV
+1051 LIGAL
-1056 GRNMVVSTTFG
+1056 GRSMVVSNTFG
-1067 SFADILF
+1067 SFALILLF
-1074 VLMGGFVIAKADIS
+1074 LLGGFVLAKGDIH

-1099 LMYAQNALAVN
+1099 LMYGQNALAVN

-1122 PLFPPTATMGQV
+1122 PLFPPTVTMGQV
-1134 FLESRSIPADDKWV
+1134 LLESRSLPLNENWR
-1148 GIGVAALIGYILLFN
+1148 GIGAAALIGFIILFN
-1163 LLTVVALAYLDP
+1163 LLTILALAYLDP
-1175 WDRPQPVVSEEQIE
+1175 WARPQPVVSEEQLE
-1189 AKHTA
+1189 TKHAA
-1194 RTGEVV
+1194 RTGEVLGL
-1200 VAAGGNRKRST
+1200 AGGSRKRST
-1211 RQDAGSALDRYCTS
+1211 RQGKGTSSALDRYCTS
-1225 HTGNRDVE
+1225 HTASRDVE
-1233 SQPEST
+1233 SQPESA

-1356 VHESLLFSAWLR
+1356 VLESLLFSAWLR
-1368 LPADVDVEVREE
+1368 LPADVDTEVREE
-1380 FVEEVMELVEVDS
+1380 FVEEVMELVELDG

-1481 RGGEVIYMGPLGVD
+1481 RGGEVIYMGPLGTD
-1495 SRLMIDYFQAIPG
+1495 SKIMIDYFQAIPG

-1530 AQKLNVDFA
+1530 ADKLNIDFA
-1539 DIFRKSDQFRR
+1539 EIFRKSDQFRH

-1564 QQDLTFATQYA
+1564 QQDLAFATKFST
-1575 RSYTS
+1575 SYPT
-1580 QFVANL
+1580 QFIANL
-1586 WKRVHLYWRAPDYNA
+1586 WKRSRMYWRAPDYNA
-1601 MRYFS
+1601 VRYFFCAI
-1606 SVVMALLIGGV
+1606 MALLVGGV
-1617 YFGQGQQCS
+1617 FFGLGKQRG
-1626 TQQQVLNL
+1626 TQQQLLNV
-1634 MGAMYTAAIFM
+1634 MGAMYTASLFM
-1645 GWNNSA
+1645 GWNNAA
-1651 SIQPIVAVE
+1651 SVQPIVAIE

-1667 RAAGLYGAIPYA
+1667 RAAGLYGAVPYA
-1679 LAQGAIEVLYVLVQT
+1679 LAQGAIEIPYVLVQT
-1694 GIYSL
+1694 VIYSL

-1735 IAISPNEQLSIVFS
+1735 IAISPNEQLAMVISGFFFS
-1749 SFCVSSWNLLCG
+1749 FWNLLCG
-1761 FLIARPHI
+1761 FLITRPQI
-1769 PVWWRWAY
+1769 PVWWRWFY
-1777 WIDPISWTLYG
+1777 WINPVSWTLYG
-1788 LNASQPTHLAPSTAH
+1788 LNAS
-1803 SSPFPPSFPLS
+1803 
-1814 LPPSLSPPSPLPLS
+1814 
-1828 PSLSPPFPLPLSP
+1828 
-1841 LLSLPLSPSLDP
+1841 
-1853 SQQQLGDVTTTL
+1853 QLGDVTTTL
-1865 QVPGVTPDPTVQAY
+1865 QVPGVSPDPTVQVY

-1905 FTVFAFSIKK
+1905 FTVFAYALKK